1 MYSKS
6 QFYALELLC
15 RQRAAVARKE
25 MEYWLNEAEEWTQL
39 LNIAPS
45 PSPLHA
51 VESNALALEKTDA
64 PTFGWPRR
72 LIACASISH
81 RSSDRGKNNE

>member
-51 VESNALALEKTDA
+51 VESKSMRPLWLTETVDCMR
-64 PTFGWPRR
+64 FDF
-72 LIACASISH
+72 
-81 RSSDRGKNNE
+81 SSLVR